1 MHHLLS
7 VSGKRRLPLFILTQ
21 LVCLLLL
28 FVAWPAAA
36 QEETT
41 LPTQLQTLAREAME
55 GAEAAKQNET
65 AVMHHVY
72 DEVHEAWQAMEDGV
86 QAQSPTA
93 YIELEGALAT
103 LKTALEAEP
112 INATAVGQA
121 FDHLAAEAAEISEKL
136 SGGVAI
142 APVTADEGTVQQ
154 LMDDLN
160 GAYEALEA
168 GEVATARELLTA
180 VITTWPSIEG
190 AIATQDSEAYTA
202 IEIGL
207 SRAAAALDAETL
219 DVVAAETA
227 VGQLRDTIAPFATGA
242 SSYTMFDAM
251 AIILREGLE
260 ALLVITALLTFLKR
274 SGNADK
280 QRWIWMGSAVGIGF
294 SLLVAL
300 ALQSLFNRISAGQNR
315 ELIEGITGL
324 LAAAM
329 LFYVS
334 YWLHNQANLRNW
346 QKYIN
351 ESVTQALDQGRLMG
365 LATLAFLAVFREGA
379 ETAVFYLGIAPSI
392 SLSDL
397 LLGLGLGLAIL
408 AVVAGLMFGLGL
420 RLPLRPFFFVAGL
433 LVYYL
438 GFKFLG
444 TGIHSLQVAN
454 VLPASPLS
462 LSPIPLLGFYP
473 TWQTAVAQL
482 LMLLLALFTVLFW
495 QRLTPRSRV
504 AAS

>member
-1 MHHLLS
+1 MRHLLS
-7 VSGKRRLPLFILTQ
+7 VSGKRRLPLFIVSQ

-36 QEETT
+36 QEETP
-41 LPTQLQTLAREAME
+41 LPTQLQALAREAME
-55 GAEAAKQNET
+55 GAEAAEQNET

-72 DEVHEAWQAMEDGV
+72 DEVHEAWVAMEDGV
-86 QAQSPTA
+86 QAQNPTA
-93 YIELEGALAT
+93 YIEIEGALVAV
-103 LKTALEAEP
+103 KTALQAEP
-112 INATAVGQA
+112 INPAIVAQA
-121 FDHLAAEAAEISEKL
+121 YDHLADEATEIAGKL
-136 SGGVAI
+136 GGAVVA
-142 APVTADEGTVQQ
+142 APVVAEGTVRELADQ
-154 LMDDLN
+154 LTEAY
-160 GAYEALEA
+160 GAIEA
-168 GEVATARELLTA
+168 GNIAEARTLLTA

-227 VGQLRDTIAPFATGA
+227 VEQLRDTIAPFATGA

-392 SLSDL
+392 AMSDL

-462 LSPIPLLGFYP
+462 LSPIPMLGFYP

-482 LMLLLALFTVLFW
+482 LMLLLALFIILFW
-495 QRLTPRSRV
+495 QRLTPRSRI
-504 AAS
+504 AAP